1 MSAARVG
8 TILKGINGVLHFETD
23 PTNHTA
29 TVWFDDEKTNPNN
42 AQMVFSTHNTDILDY
57 MGKYRTVFINKE
69 SSESYGY
76 RLDEIPGDI
85 IRNDRLVSPVYK
97 SGKIGGVPRL

>member
-1 MSAARVG
+1 MDEFD
-8 TILKGINGVLHFETD
+8 TDFHPHMLKKIVSY
-23 PTNHTA
+23 
-29 TVWFDDEKTNPNN
+29 FDDEKLNVHN
-42 AQMVFSTHNTDILDY
+42 AQMLFSTHNTNILEY
-57 MGKYRTVFINKE
+57 LGKYRTVLINKE

-85 IRNDRLVSPVYK
+85 IRNDRPIAPVYN